1 MKVKLGTTPLRVEY
15 TDDELKDRVLSYIDS
30 NTDGVGFRDI
40 CDHLLMIAND
50 EGKIIKDS
58 DTDYEWMELD
68 RADTLRVSRALWQQI
83 WSYRLF
89 IDFDTTHYKAT
100 DTYFMRYSPES

>member
-50 EGKIIKDS
+50 EGKS
-58 DTDYEWMELD
+58 
-68 RADTLRVSRALWQQI
+68 
-83 WSYRLF
+83 
-89 IDFDTTHYKAT
+89 
-100 DTYFMRYSPES
+100 

>member
-68 RADTLRVSRALWQQI
+68 RADTLRVSRALWKYGPTASLSTSTPLTIKQPTPT
-83 WSYRLF
+83 L
-89 IDFDTTHYKAT
+89 
-100 DTYFMRYSPES
+100 

>member
-1 MKVKLGTTPLRVEY
+1 
-15 TDDELKDRVLSYIDS
+15 
-30 NTDGVGFRDI
+30 
-40 CDHLLMIAND
+40 
-50 EGKIIKDS
+50 
-58 DTDYEWMELD
+58 MELD
-68 RADTLRVSRALWQQI
+68 RADTLRVSRALWQEI